1 MLRGEA
7 PNFDA
12 AVVSGPAG
20 GVAPGTVN
28 RPYDKNMEAM
38 RYQQQLMNLQMQQ
51 MQLAQQQQNL
61 NAQWELRVRSGAV
74 TQMDALR
81 QQQQILQMQM
91 QQTQITQQQ
100 QMLHVQMQQRGITGP
115 AGLPIGTNLNYRP
128 GSPEANAAAAMVGG
142 VGFPSGAGPVGLVG
156 AGGQP
161 QQGAVV
167 GAAVAPAV
175 KTLAQQALQAKEAI
189 YQVLECDRIHL
200 LDGYEN
206 SRGAILELSVAQ
218 ATGKEVSWPNY
229 AVEEKL
235 QPVDKPRT
243 NLDEAK
249 SLVYGDRND
258 AYGHP
263 ADDYE
268 RTARIWSAILGVEIT
283 AKQAVLCMAGVK
295 IIHVPYKGAAPQIAD
310 VVGKH
315 ITMTFVSIGAALP
328 FIESGRLRAIGVT
341 SSTRVSALPNV
352 PPISDTPGLA
362 GFEVINFF
370 GLMLPA
376 GTPPAIVK
384 TLNGA
389 SVTALK
395 VPEIAAKL
403 RENGF
408 EPSPTT
414 PDQFREFIRV
424 ESAKFGKIVVEAG
437 VKAEQ

>member
-1 MLRGEA
+1 MNRSPSNTLCSS
-7 PNFDA
+7 
-12 AVVSGPAG
+12 AVLVAIVASALPATVHAQAFPSQSIRMVVAFPAG
-20 GVAPGTVN
+20 GGTDLTARLVAEHMRQTLGVPIVVENRAGASGMIGTQFVAKSKPDGYTILANSGEVAVN
-28 RPYDKNMEAM
+28 PHLYKPMAYDWDTDLIPLTMMVRVPNVLAVNPDVPARTVAELIAWAKQQSGKLTFSSSGIGNP
-38 RYQQQLMNLQMQQ
+38 QQLTG
-51 MQLAQQQQNL
+51 
-61 NAQWELRVRSGAV
+61 ELFNR
-74 TQMDALR
+74 
-81 QQQQILQMQM
+81 
-91 QQTQITQQQ
+91 
-100 QMLHVQMQQRGITGP
+100 
-115 AGLPIGTNLNYRP
+115 
-128 GSPEANAAAAMVGG
+128 
-142 VGFPSGAGPVGLVG
+142 
-156 AGGQP
+156 
-161 QQGAVV
+161 
-167 GAAVAPAV
+167 
-175 KTLAQQALQAKEAI
+175 
-189 YQVLECDRIHL
+189 
-200 LDGYEN
+200 
-206 SRGAILELSVAQ
+206 
-218 ATGKEVSWPNY
+218 
-229 AVEEKL
+229 
-235 QPVDKPRT
+235 
-243 NLDEAK
+243 
-249 SLVYGDRND
+249 
-258 AYGHP
+258 
-263 ADDYE
+263 
-268 RTARIWSAILGVEIT
+268 
-283 AKQAVLCMAGVK
+283 MAGVK

-389 SVTALK
+389 AVTALK

>member
-1 MLRGEA
+1 MNRSQSNTLCSS
-7 PNFDA
+7 
-12 AVVSGPAG
+12 AVLVAIVASALPATVHAQAFPSQSIRMVVAFPAG
-20 GVAPGTVN
+20 GGTDLTARLVAEHMRQTLGVPIVVENRAGASGMIGTQFVAKSKPDGYTILANSGEVAVN
-28 RPYDKNMEAM
+28 PHLYKPMAYDWDTDLIPLTMMVRVPNVLAVNPDVPARTVAELIAWAKQQSGKLTFSSSGIGNP
-38 RYQQQLMNLQMQQ
+38 QQLTG
-51 MQLAQQQQNL
+51 
-61 NAQWELRVRSGAV
+61 ELFNR
-74 TQMDALR
+74 
-81 QQQQILQMQM
+81 
-91 QQTQITQQQ
+91 
-100 QMLHVQMQQRGITGP
+100 
-115 AGLPIGTNLNYRP
+115 
-128 GSPEANAAAAMVGG
+128 
-142 VGFPSGAGPVGLVG
+142 
-156 AGGQP
+156 
-161 QQGAVV
+161 
-167 GAAVAPAV
+167 
-175 KTLAQQALQAKEAI
+175 
-189 YQVLECDRIHL
+189 
-200 LDGYEN
+200 
-206 SRGAILELSVAQ
+206 
-218 ATGKEVSWPNY
+218 
-229 AVEEKL
+229 
-235 QPVDKPRT
+235 
-243 NLDEAK
+243 
-249 SLVYGDRND
+249 
-258 AYGHP
+258 
-263 ADDYE
+263 
-268 RTARIWSAILGVEIT
+268 
-283 AKQAVLCMAGVK
+283 MAGVK

-389 SVTALK
+389 AVTALK